1 MKRIQISLIQMDIEL
16 GNKRKNLEKTNKLLK
31 KTITQANPKLPHI
44 VCLPELFST
53 GYDLE
58 NISDNAEPIPEGETT
73 KLLQNLSM
81 QYSVNVIASHIEKFN
96 SNFYN
101 TAVIIDKEGKFLGK
115 YRKIH
120 LFPLA
125 PLDETTKLTSGNI
138 SPTTFR
144 LDGVNIGVL
153 ICFDLRFPEIS
164 RRLTVN
170 GAEVLI
176 YLAEFPRPRNEIWT
190 RLLQARAMENQ
201 LFVCG
206 VNRVGKDP
214 TNASFFGR
222 SVVYDP
228 LGGKLIEG
236 SENEEILTLQLD
248 TTIIRETRNTL
259 PSLKYRQPSF
269 Y

>member
-1 MKRIQISLIQMDIEL
+1 
-16 GNKRKNLEKTNKLLK
+16 
-31 KTITQANPKLPHI
+31 
-44 VCLPELFST
+44 
-53 GYDLE
+53 
-58 NISDNAEPIPEGETT
+58 
-73 KLLQNLSM
+73 
-81 QYSVNVIASHIEKFN
+81 
-96 SNFYN
+96 
-101 TAVIIDKEGKFLGK
+101 
-115 YRKIH
+115 
-120 LFPLA
+120 
-125 PLDETTKLTSGNI
+125 
-138 SPTTFR
+138 
-144 LDGVNIGVL
+144 
-153 ICFDLRFPEIS
+153 
-164 RRLTVN
+164 
-170 GAEVLI
+170 
-176 YLAEFPRPRNEIWT
+176 
-190 RLLQARAMENQ
+190 MENQ